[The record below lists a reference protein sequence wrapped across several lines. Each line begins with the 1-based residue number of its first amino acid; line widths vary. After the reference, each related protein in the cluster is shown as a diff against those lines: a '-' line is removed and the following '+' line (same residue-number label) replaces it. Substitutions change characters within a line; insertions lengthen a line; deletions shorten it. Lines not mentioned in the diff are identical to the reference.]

1 MQANH
6 LLFDSI
12 GTCVRR
18 KSMVYY
24 DATNGVEPN
33 SGQRETGKA
42 RHEMATKPA
51 ESNSTTQA
59 YQMCPRYEHAMQ
71 LLGKRWTGLILDSL
85 LDGSRRFCEL
95 TATVEG
101 LSDRVLSD
109 RLRELESEGIVERIV
124 YPQIPVRVE
133 YRLTE
138 KGLDLKPVVQS
149 IHEWAQQWIELSQSP
164 EEETAKRKSV

>member
-1 MQANH
+1 M
-6 LLFDSI
+6 
-12 GTCVRR
+12 
-18 KSMVYY
+18 
-24 DATNGVEPN
+24 ATNPVE
-33 SGQRETGKA
+33 K
-42 RHEMATKPA
+42 
-51 ESNSTTQA
+51 NSTNQA
-59 YQMCPRYEHAMQ
+59 YQMCPRYEHAIQ

-138 KGLDLKPVVQS
+138 KGLDLRPAMRA
-149 IHEWAQQWIELSQSP
+149 IHEWAE
-164 EEETAKRKSV
+164 